1 MVKTLSAAM
10 VAASLSAHAFDM
22 DFFEQLV
29 AIPSVS
35 ANVKEV
41 NRATDFVK
49 DYLVKRGVH
58 CTVEKMDDGRE
69 VLYAGVTPGKR
80 HDFVF
85 AVHLDVVAP
94 GKPSHF
100 TVERNG
106 DRAEGRGTGDCKGN
120 AVAVIEMLCGLVG
133 KNVSVGCMFGPDEEI
148 GGLATRWMIDEKGYV
163 PRKMVIVC
171 DGGYG
176 KFYYAHKGQ
185 TYVRIR
191 AKGRSGHSSRP
202 WNCDDSITK
211 VMQAYVK
218 IREIWDRRHPLP
230 EDKWSDVMVPTLV
243 RADGGALNIIPPQ
256 MELILN
262 LRSVNPGAK
271 DELAELAKSVAPG
284 CEVEVMRHS
293 PPVNSDPGHPL
304 IKKLQAI
311 MSEATGKPVALDR
324 MLAATDARWFAKCG
338 VPIAIIGVE
347 AGNAHAVDEYVMLSS
362 IDQMRDYLTKF
373 VLETAA
379 GK

>member
-1 MVKTLSAAM
+1 LSSRSRDWLFAGRFGIIADNSPVRVSRRLHSRKKGYIKMVKTLSAAM

-85 AVHLDVVAP
+85 SVHLDVVAP

-191 AKGRSGHSSRP
+191 AKGRSAKAICALLDMDALRQQE
-202 WNCDDSITK
+202 DQTK
-211 VMQAYVK
+211 A
-218 IREIWDRRHPLP
+218 I
-230 EDKWSDVMVPTLV
+230 EDAVAMLKKTSGYLFEGEAAPYYAHHTGVWQGAQEKAPTTL
-243 RADGGALNIIPPQ
+243 AGALK
-256 MELILN
+256 E
-262 LRSVNPGAK
+262 
-271 DELAELAKSVAPG
+271 
-284 CEVEVMRHS
+284 
-293 PPVNSDPGHPL
+293 
-304 IKKLQAI
+304 
-311 MSEATGKPVALDR
+311 
-324 MLAATDARWFAKCG
+324 
-338 VPIAIIGVE
+338 
-347 AGNAHAVDEYVMLSS
+347 
-362 IDQMRDYLTKF
+362 KF
-373 VLETAA
+373 ER
-379 GK
+379 K